1 MKTILLIFA
10 LICFPLQAFAVTDG
24 APVDTGTV
32 RGVVTKV
39 ISDEVRLIP
48 GTETKNVVQ
57 DIEAKTDSG
66 DTIRILNDRVPLKV
80 GDGFYATWQ
89 ETPEGKMYTVKEADR
104 RMVILFSV
112 FLFAAV
118 TIIIGGWVGLRALLS
133 LVASVLVIIYALL
146 PQLAHGAPPILTS
159 TLFAA
164 LILAIAMG
172 VTHGLNRTTYAAFGA
187 SVITILFAIL
197 LGEFFVT
204 AARLSG
210 FTDDASTI
218 LNLSTGGT
226 LHMEGLLLGALI
238 IGILGIIDDLAVTQ
252 VLTVQEL
259 KNANAA
265 LSKGQLYTRAMRV
278 GKEHLGAVV
287 NTLVLAYAGAALPLL
302 LLFSL
307 SPSDPIMLLNSEV
320 MAIEII
326 RSSVGGVALALILP
340 IATSLGIFVVK
351 KGAIEPQNGHH
362 HHHHHA

>member
-1 MKTILLIFA
+1 MKAILVFLVA
-10 LICFPLQAFAVTDG
+10 LSIPFQSLAVTDG
-24 APVDTGTV
+24 APIDTGSVHGTV
-32 RGVVTKV
+32 TRIVSEEE
-39 ISDEVRLIP
+39 ILIP
-48 GTETKNVVQ
+48 GTDTKNIVQ
-57 DIEAKTDSG
+57 DIEAKTDAG
-66 DTIRILNDRVPLKV
+66 EVLRIVNDRVPLKV

-89 ETPEGKMYTVKEADR
+89 ETPDGKVYTVKEADR
-104 RMVILFSV
+104 RMAILFSV
-112 FLFAAV
+112 LLFAAV

-133 LVASVLVIIYALL
+133 LVASVFVIVYMLL

-172 VTHGLNRTTYAAFGA
+172 VTHGLNRTTAAAFGA
-187 SVITILFAIL
+187 SVVTILFAIL

-226 LHMEGLLLGALI
+226 LHMGGLLLGALI

-259 KNANAA
+259 KNANDN
-265 LSKGQLYTRAMRV
+265 LSKGELYTRAMRV

-307 SPSDPIMLLNSEV
+307 SPSDPVMLLNSEV

-351 KGAIEPQNGHH
+351 KGQTEPSNVHH